1 MGLNAANAE
10 VQSPH
15 QPITVTNQLQNIKH
29 LLSALITALVG
40 DSSEIKNIF
49 EQIESQLPEPL
60 QIKLWPASNLPF
72 FRVEVNRAQQRI
84 EARRSQV
91 SLKADIAQKCKALN
105 QKKATLDIKDD
116 VSAKMSRLG
125 LLKKELAELEEKVRT
140 TKKIIQA
147 EEASI
152 VNSKQETQEIAEQIQ
167 AEFVEISTL
176 SRQIVTGDDKD
187 DEAIIAR
194 ADTVR
199 TEAIHAIEEFLNQ

>member
-1 MGLNAANAE
+1 MGLKASDAE
-10 VQSPH
+10 VQPQQ
-15 QPITVTNQLQNIKH
+15 QPITITNQLQNIKR
-29 LLSALITALVG
+29 LLSAPITTLVG

-60 QIKLWPASNLPF
+60 QIKLWPANNLPF
-72 FRVEVNRAQQRI
+72 FWIEVNRAQQRI

-105 QKKATLDIKDD
+105 QKKATLDIRAG
-116 VSAKMSRLG
+116 VSANMNWLD

-140 TKKIIQA
+140 TKKLIQA

-152 VNSKQETQEIAEQIQ
+152 ANSKQETQEMTEQIQ
-167 AEFVEISTL
+167 AEFAEMSTL

-187 DEAIIAR
+187 DVAIIAR
-194 ADTVR
+194 ADAVR
-199 TEAIHAIEEFLNQ
+199 TEAIHAIEEFLN